1 MADPTVRN
9 LTLDLLK
16 PTHLL
21 QKAKDE
27 LLSQMREERA
37 RQMEKRDAESKLQA
51 ISADIARQEDIIWE
65 ARAHPSVRKRM
76 HDSSQLRPG
85 DKVVLK
91 DDEEGR
97 ALTVLEVLPP
107 EPLPPGPLRFQATS
121 GMASTQVVAVEI
133 QRSAAFKITGFNGS
147 TMTSLKAFT
156 KALCWTENAP
166 HNGMAKVIIRGSH
179 KQVELCKK
187 VVNGLVDGSIRPQ
200 DLAQLAQIRP
210 FLSTHPAADIWLPL
224 LPEEAVAAL
233 RRLVEDK
240 PHVVEP
246 PFIAATRYEG
256 AKRGYTF
263 TRRAQGLGY
272 YCDLRQAP
280 RKQLDQAALSVLFDD
295 QARPFDEQPPM
306 PRRDEPGS
314 ACAQRVRVKSS
325 AGRSWVVLASEL
337 LKKRDDRCWMKMRV
351 RVSGE
356 PGLACLDEMDENGTV
371 GFELR
376 QGACYSLASDLS
388 EGHIQY
394 MPHWALISEADF
406 LEKALQESQRKK
418 QTAAQGLKQADDAW
432 KAAAAKVREAEQ
444 LVKERKAAKAKA
456 KRALTVASK
465 EAKEMTLVTW
475 VRFRNGQR
483 PKAWRDISK
492 FVTFEWGAAQQRD
505 EEGAPPRVFSLADC
519 KTILQQAIR
528 NHNVESVITTGT
540 LGAPPVRL
548 SYKEAKLMLH
558 DASKTSPQEENSF
571 ALLKAALGALE
582 RVVLDEPLQSF
593 FDAPETGI
601 IRAKEVPVPGVLC
614 HVLRNY
620 QATGFHWL
628 VNNARNGLGC
638 VLADDMGLGKTIQAI
653 SLLLYLK
660 QNALLER
667 PALVVVPKGLLGT
680 WTKELRRWAGDSLRL
695 HLYYGNQRKM
705 LQNARSSEDLDAQ
718 GSQGSQTSQG
728 SRLPEVRNKKR
739 KATEPVEADIM
750 LTSYH
755 TLRNDIGALAQEQLF
770 AAMILDEAQQIKNPK
785 CQVAQAVRS
794 MAAQCGNIRVALS
807 GTPVENRLSDLY
819 SQFEFV
825 LPGYLAN
832 SRAEFE
838 RDFGRPL
845 GQAAKKKQDSVEVLE
860 TRRLLQRLTQ
870 PFVMRRLKTDKNV
883 AGDLPPKVEQE
894 HECEL
899 HPLQA
904 KIYQSLQESCLADAA
919 GAQGAIARH
928 GKVLAMLHALRQT
941 CNHPAVL
948 KEESRPQGPE
958 FRSFPPR
965 SATNFSGK
973 CEKLH
978 ELLESILSANDKV
991 LVFSSHINTIH
1002 MLEQQ
1007 ISEKWNTKVGKILGS
1022 MTNEQR
1028 EEAMEIFQTDPGNN
1042 VMLISLQAGGV
1053 GVTLTAASH
1062 VIHFDRCYNPAKENQ
1077 ATDRAHRIGQ
1087 TKTVFVH
1094 RLTCKDTFEERLA
1107 QIMEMKQR
1115 LSDWTVQSGEGW
1127 IADLGNAELREL
1139 FALGGQGTA
1148 PRVKR
1153 SREVLED

>member
-1 MADPTVRN
+1 MSNGGGGAHLQYKPASGDSLFVRDLFREVEEDDYGDLFGDGMEDSESDVEGGPGANDILADLMADPTVRN

-51 ISADIARQEDIIWE
+51 ISADIARQEDIIRE

-156 KALCWTENAP
+156 KALCWTENTP

-200 DLAQLAQIRP
+200 DLAQLAQI
-210 FLSTHPAADIWLPL
+210 SAHGPL
-224 LPEEAVAAL
+224 VSRGGELL
-233 RRLVEDK
+233 RCPTE
-240 PHVVEP
+240 
-246 PFIAATRYEG
+246 
-256 AKRGYTF
+256 GYTCRELAG
-263 TRRAQGLGY
+263 TR
-272 YCDLRQAP
+272 
-280 RKQLDQAALSVLFDD
+280 
-295 QARPFDEQPPM
+295 
-306 PRRDEPGS
+306 
-314 ACAQRVRVKSS
+314 
-325 AGRSWVVLASEL
+325 
-337 LKKRDDRCWMKMRV
+337 
-351 RVSGE
+351 
-356 PGLACLDEMDENGTV
+356 
-371 GFELR
+371 
-376 QGACYSLASDLS
+376 
-388 EGHIQY
+388 
-394 MPHWALISEADF
+394 
-406 LEKALQESQRKK
+406 
-418 QTAAQGLKQADDAW
+418 
-432 KAAAAKVREAEQ
+432 
-444 LVKERKAAKAKA
+444 
-456 KRALTVASK
+456 
-465 EAKEMTLVTW
+465 
-475 VRFRNGQR
+475 
-483 PKAWRDISK
+483 
-492 FVTFEWGAAQQRD
+492 
-505 EEGAPPRVFSLADC
+505 
-519 KTILQQAIR
+519 
-528 NHNVESVITTGT
+528 
-540 LGAPPVRL
+540 
-548 SYKEAKLMLH
+548 
-558 DASKTSPQEENSF
+558 
-571 ALLKAALGALE
+571 
-582 RVVLDEPLQSF
+582 
-593 FDAPETGI
+593 
-601 IRAKEVPVPGVLC
+601 
-614 HVLRNY
+614 
-620 QATGFHWL
+620 
-628 VNNARNGLGC
+628 
-638 VLADDMGLGKTIQAI
+638 
-653 SLLLYLK
+653 
-660 QNALLER
+660 
-667 PALVVVPKGLLGT
+667 
-680 WTKELRRWAGDSLRL
+680 
-695 HLYYGNQRKM
+695 
-705 LQNARSSEDLDAQ
+705 
-718 GSQGSQTSQG
+718 
-728 SRLPEVRNKKR
+728 
-739 KATEPVEADIM
+739 
-750 LTSYH
+750 
-755 TLRNDIGALAQEQLF
+755 
-770 AAMILDEAQQIKNPK
+770 
-785 CQVAQAVRS
+785 
-794 MAAQCGNIRVALS
+794 
-807 GTPVENRLSDLY
+807 
-819 SQFEFV
+819 
-825 LPGYLAN
+825 
-832 SRAEFE
+832 
-838 RDFGRPL
+838 
-845 GQAAKKKQDSVEVLE
+845 
-860 TRRLLQRLTQ
+860 
-870 PFVMRRLKTDKNV
+870 
-883 AGDLPPKVEQE
+883 
-894 HECEL
+894 
-899 HPLQA
+899 
-904 KIYQSLQESCLADAA
+904 
-919 GAQGAIARH
+919 
-928 GKVLAMLHALRQT
+928 
-941 CNHPAVL
+941 
-948 KEESRPQGPE
+948 GPE

-978 ELLESILSANDKV
+978 ELLESILSAQPGKQLENDKV

-1062 VIHFDRCYNPAKENQ
+1062 VVHFDRCYNPAKENQ